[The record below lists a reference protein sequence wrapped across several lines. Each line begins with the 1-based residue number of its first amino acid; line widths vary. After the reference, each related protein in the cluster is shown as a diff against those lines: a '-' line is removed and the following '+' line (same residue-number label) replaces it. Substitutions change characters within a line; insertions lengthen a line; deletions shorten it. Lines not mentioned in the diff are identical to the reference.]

1 MAVHFRPGTKH
12 LPTLSLMAVLLLASI
27 PSRSYSQS
35 DSLFDCFPLSVGN
48 QWTYAYAYSNWF
60 WEMAAIWSQTDSG
73 AVRQEIV
80 AKTDYAD
87 SVSWTLREY
96 RTFDSHW
103 GSIATGFHD
112 STFSDSMTYVLI
124 ELKSGRHRLYQ
135 QVSYDEF
142 YWDGRYSRAFFSVFP
157 FWRDEWD
164 SLHVYRFCPVDS
176 QSTATFGPPEE
187 PFARPNSRTIRLKK
201 DTGLVSLE
209 MGGTVIG
216 NFESSSF
223 QLLHKVVLEVERN
236 PGDAIPNAIILLQNY
251 PNPFNPSTTIRYSMP
266 HRSHATL
273 SVYNALGQQVAI
285 LVNQDLQAGY
295 HEVRFDASNLASG
308 IYFYRL
314 IAGDFVQTR
323 KLCLVR

>member
-1 MAVHFRPGTKH
+1 MKNRRLFRNI
-12 LPTLSLMAVLLLASI
+12 LLSLAFLPVQPVHVSAQ
-27 PSRSYSQS
+27 P

-60 WEMAAIWSQTDSG
+60 WEGPVIWSQTDSG
-73 AVRQEIV
+73 LVRQEIL
-80 AKTDYAD
+80 ARTDHAD
-87 SVSWTLREY
+87 SVSWTFREH
-96 RTFDSHW
+96 RTIDSHW
-103 GSIATGFHD
+103 GSFANGFHD

-124 ELKSGRHRLYQ
+124 ELKTGRHRLYQ

-187 PFARPNSRTIRLKK
+187 PFARPNSRTMRLKK

-216 NFESSSF
+216 NFEGSSF
-223 QLLHKVVLEVERN
+223 QLLHKVVLEVDEN
-236 PGDAIPNAIILLQNY
+236 PGGGIPETIMLFQNY
-251 PNPFNPSTTIRYSMP
+251 PNPFNPTTTIRYVLP
-266 HRSHATL
+266 HYSHVQLFVFNT
-273 SVYNALGQQVAI
+273 LGQQVAT
-285 LVNQDLQAGY
+285 LVNVEVEAGY
-295 HEVRFDASNLASG
+295 HAVMFNAEGLASG
-308 IYFYRL
+308 VYFYRL
-314 IAGDFVQTR
+314 QGGGYTQVR
-323 KLCLVR
+323 KMLLVR